1 MLRIG
6 EFSKLS
12 GLSNDA
18 LYHYEKRG
26 ILLPVSVD
34 DMTGYRYYEAGQLI
48 LVNKIM
54 ALKDAGFSLDEI
66 ATILRGETIENPALL
81 AMLEDKA
88 RDLENSLSKEYN
100 RLERLH
106 TNIFL
111 IKNGGISHM
120 NEITIKRVEPITVAS
135 CRRTF
140 PKDGFDENL
149 GRMWPELNAYIDTKG
164 VKKTI
169 PCLMLY
175 HSGWWDLPD
184 LKVGYDDL
192 TLDVE
197 VAEPV
202 TRTFEGNDDVKVYQ
216 LPLVEKMASIIH
228 RGPFSTISKSFEAL
242 FDWMK
247 SNQYVADGPVREIYH
262 KGDWVTSDPE
272 EYVTELQIPV
282 K

>member
-1 MLRIG
+1 
-6 EFSKLS
+6 
-12 GLSNDA
+12 
-18 LYHYEKRG
+18 
-26 ILLPVSVD
+26 
-34 DMTGYRYYEAGQLI
+34 
-48 LVNKIM
+48 
-54 ALKDAGFSLDEI
+54 
-66 ATILRGETIENPALL
+66 
-81 AMLEDKA
+81 
-88 RDLENSLSKEYN
+88 
-100 RLERLH
+100 
-106 TNIFL
+106 
-111 IKNGGISHM
+111 
-120 NEITIKRVEPITVAS
+120 
-135 CRRTF
+135 
-140 PKDGFDENL
+140 
-149 GRMWPELNAYIDTKG
+149 
-164 VKKTI
+164 
-169 PCLMLY
+169 MLY